1 MYYTCETMSIFQ
13 GNIPILPLP
22 LVEAIELKVPG
33 VTFRSCYRSNVKYIF
48 VEDSLY
54 NRWGIGCIVMKER
67 LVKYEYVAQN
77 AFTLRVS
84 WYSKKKSSFTYPTFV
99 DINRVR
105 AIQGREDLDLYLALL
120 NL

>member
-1 MYYTCETMSIFQ
+1 MYYTYETMITFQ
-13 GNIPILPLP
+13 GNISTLPLP
-22 LVEAIELKVPG
+22 LVEAIKLKVPG
-33 VTFRSCYRSNVKYIF
+33 GTSRSYNSSNVKYIF

-54 NRWGIGCIVMKER
+54 NRWGIGCIVMKAR
-67 LVKYEYVAQN
+67 LIEHKYVARY

-84 WYSKKKSSFTYPTFV
+84 WYSKKKSSFIYPTNV

>member
-1 MYYTCETMSIFQ
+1 MYYTYEKMRVFQ
-13 GNIPILPLP
+13 GDVPALPLP

-33 VTFRSCYRSNVKYIF
+33 VTFRSCYSNSKYIF

-67 LVKYEYVAQN
+67 LLEHKYVAQY